1 MNTKQRSAR
10 KNKEILTT
18 KNDYWSD
25 GESNRDK
32 NGDSDSD
39 GGINVIFVA
48 HTIPKPDGEAITQSQ
63 GRNSCE

>member
-48 HTIPKPDGEAITQSQ
+48 HTNSKPDGEAITQSQ